1 MNSRHVFKCTNALN
15 QLILKQNKCHV
26 KEIDSELLRIC
37 VTAAIQKFNT
47 IIGAFLIKVIFTN
60 ILIKVTK
67 SDR

>member
-1 MNSRHVFKCTNALN
+1 MNLRHVFKYTNALN

-26 KEIDSELLRIC
+26 KEIDSELLQIC
-37 VTAAIQKFNT
+37 VTAVIQKFNA
-47 IIGAFLIKVIFTN
+47 IIGAFLTKVIFTN